1 MFGLHLAVA
10 ISCYWGIK
18 GCFWAWKLWLPERLC
33 GNRLDIPDMTALT
46 QGAEGSKNVQSCL
59 KEKKN
64 TFWCSERMINTF
76 TESWLLD
83 TWEPLCQVI
92 LLRKGGYTVC
102 TIMCEVWFG
111 YTRGRVALEASFY
124 ADPPQKRITG
134 FAALSSHPDGIQGSS
149 DSPEQAL
156 QSLCQPQISLT

>member
-1 MFGLHLAVA
+1 MKVVT
-10 ISCYWGIK
+10 
-18 GCFWAWKLWLPERLC
+18 AWTTLWKSSWHPGHDSTDTGGWR
-33 GNRLDIPDMTALT
+33 
-46 QGAEGSKNVQSCL
+46 QYVQSCL
-59 KEKKN
+59 KEKKKK
-64 TFWCSERMINTF
+64 TFWSSERMINTF

-92 LLRKGGYTVC
+92 LPRKGGYTVC